1 MPMDEHQKRQ
11 ILQKAYAAVDSDRRE
26 ADAWEHRQWLEMHR
40 DRYGILDLGEDRE
53 IEQPRQQQPSS
64 DEMVFKTFHNDTPAQ
79 QRSATM
85 DAQTQA
91 AWNEWLR
98 VNVEDALDNYTL
110 QVVKHVAEVITQERR
125 EMRREM
131 RKHVAKELRELRDEI
146 EILRSVVKAENVELI
161 KRGSNVA

>member
-1 MPMDEHQKRQ
+1 MTHPIIERARETLDRLGNAEWEYGVENSQRDP
-11 ILQKAYAAVDSDRRE
+11 YAREAQE
-26 ADAWEHRQWLEMHR
+26 ADAFLARCAARRQSE
-40 DRYGILDLGEDRE
+40 
-53 IEQPRQQQPSS
+53 PQQ
-64 DEMVFKTFHNDTPAQ
+64 ELVFKTFHNDTPSQ
-79 QRSATM
+79 QQSATM

-98 VNVEDALDNYTL
+98 VNVEDALDNYTV
-110 QVVKHVAEVITQERR
+110 QVVKHVAEVIAQERR

-146 EILRSVVKAENVELI
+146 EILRSVVKAGNVELI